1 MNLPPVTCAQR
12 APISAVLITLNAER
26 HHAAV
31 LAALSTCDEIVIL
44 DSGSTDAT
52 REIARAH
59 GAVWGVRTFD
69 GYGLQ
74 KCAAVAMARHDW
86 VLLIDADET
95 LDATLSAALP
105 SVDLTD
111 PHCAYR
117 LHRRNFV
124 GAQEIRHGIFG
135 NEWVVRL
142 FNRTTA
148 NISADKVHEAVRG
161 AKSIRDLPGS
171 MLHASFAD
179 GADLFARMAK
189 YASAKAATCRA
200 SGRRAS
206 ALLLLLRA
214 AWAFFRCYV
223 LKGGFLDGRLGV
235 LVALS
240 TACDAV
246 VGLGIASELP
256 HEITSSTLRSPKT

>member
-1 MNLPPVTCAQR
+1 MSHALKKVQ
-12 APISAVLITLNAER
+12 PISAVLITLNAER
-26 HHAAV
+26 HLAPV
-31 LAALSTCDEIVIL
+31 LAALAGCDELVVL

-52 REIARAH
+52 RDIALAH
-59 GAVWGVRTFD
+59 NASVSVRPFD
-69 GYGLQ
+69 GYGSQ
-74 KCAAVAMARHDW
+74 KRAAVAMARNDW
-86 VLLIDADET
+86 VLLIDADEII
-95 LDATLSAALP
+95 DVTLSSALT
-105 SVDLTD
+105 SVDLSD

-148 NISADKVHEAVRG
+148 NISSDVVHESVRG
-161 AKSIRDLPGS
+161 AGRIRDLPGS
-171 MLHASFAD
+171 MLHASFFD
-179 GADLFARMAK
+179 GAELFARMAK

-206 ALLLLLRA
+206 ALVLLLRA

-223 LKGGFLDGRLGV
+223 VKGGFLDGRLGV

-240 TACDAV
+240 TTCDAV
-246 VGLGIASELP
+246 VGLAMASEKVAS
-256 HEITSSTLRSPKT
+256 EKTASEK

>member
-1 MNLPPVTCAQR
+1 MSHVLNKVYS
-12 APISAVLITLNAER
+12 ISAVLITLNAER
-26 HHAAV
+26 HLAQV
-31 LAALSTCDEIVIL
+31 LTALASCDELVVL

-52 REIARAH
+52 RDIALAH
-59 GAVWGVRTFD
+59 NANVSIRVFD
-69 GYGLQ
+69 GYGSQ
-74 KCAAVAMARHDW
+74 KRAAVALARNDW
-86 VLLIDADET
+86 VLLIDADEII
-95 LDATLSAALP
+95 DATLSSALTN
-105 SVDLTD
+105 VDLSD

-124 GAQEIRHGIFG
+124 GVQEIRHGVFG

-148 NISADKVHEAVRG
+148 NISSDVVHESVRG
-161 AKSIRDLPGS
+161 AERIRDLPGS

-179 GADLFARMAK
+179 GAELFARMAK

-235 LVALS
+235 LVAMS

-246 VGLGIASELP
+246 VGLAMASEKVAP
-256 HEITSSTLRSPKT
+256 EKATSEKEE